1 MELEKYTMK
10 YQIIEKIENRL
21 TSKYLDRLRPHT
33 YNQKD
38 LYLLGEEFVKNN
50 KNKGKFIFKN
60 KRIRLRQTI
69 PMRIIRQDEIKIKM
83 ILNKNISNK
92 SYMFKNCTSLLE
104 FSINNIPNNKEF
116 KEIKE
121 NNEDAKYD
129 DEITNNDKKEKNISN
144 LRGFL
149 YNCTKLQFVPDIPEF
164 DTSRVFD
171 MSYFFY
177 NCLSLKFLPDIYKW
191 KTDKVIDMSY
201 LFCKCSFLL
210 SLSAISKWNTIN
222 VTYMSNMFRECASLL
237 SLPDISGWNT
247 FNVIDI
253 NNMFRECKSIESLP
267 DISKWIVVNIIDISN
282 MFNNCLSLLSLPDL
296 SKWNFTKVVD
306 MSYIFIDALN
316 KNGCQI

>member
-10 YQIIEKIENRL
+10 YQIIETIENRL

-92 SYMFKNCTSLLE
+92 SYMFKN
-104 FSINNIPNNKEF
+104 
-116 KEIKE
+116 
-121 NNEDAKYD
+121 YD
-129 DEITNNDKKEKNISN
+129 DEITNNDKKEKNNNDFISN

-222 VTYMSNMFRECASLL
+222 VTNMSNMFRECVSLL
-237 SLPDISGWNT
+237 SLPDIFGWNT

-253 NNMFRECKSIESLP
+253 NNMFTE
-267 DISKWIVVNIIDISN
+267 II
-282 MFNNCLSLLSLPDL
+282 FAR
-296 SKWNFTKVVD
+296 
-306 MSYIFIDALN
+306 FI
-316 KNGCQI
+316 